1 MPIMSHIRELQLRL
15 VLSTVVLL
23 VGASLA
29 YVFRDQI
36 INILLKPLAG
46 QQLVYLTPGGG
57 FSFILLVS
65 IYAGLAVAAPIV
77 IHQLYCF
84 VRPALSKR
92 VQKHSAFI
100 LLSSLVLLI
109 SGVTFGYFL
118 AIPGALNFLQEFA
131 GTYVEPTLTAESYL
145 NFIVAYTLGLGI
157 VFQLPLLLMLIHW
170 IKPIPP
176 KKLLSSERWVIVLA
190 FIIAAIITPT
200 PDPLNQ
206 TVIALPV
213 IVIYQL
219 GVIGV
224 LISTHREKRRVKK
237 AATTPKQSSPA
248 PSEVAPQK
256 IPEAVPLAA
265 VASTTPTR
273 PQTTTPQPF
282 VQARRPRSIDG
293 FMAPAQPARPQTRPI
308 SPRNISQ
315 PTRASL
321 NGQRPILKDSQPG
334 TVAL

>member
-1 MPIMSHIRELQLRL
+1 MAGTSGSSPEKTMPIMSHIRELQLRL

-118 AIPGALNFLQEFA
+118 AGLVPLLSIIIFPM
-131 GTYVEPTLTAESYL
+131 SYSRDIA
-145 NFIVAYTLGLGI
+145 IVAALSCLLVLGYAKGRIVKVPPIRSAMEVLIIGGI
-157 VFQLPLLLMLIHW
+157 ATAIG
-170 IKPIPP
+170 
-176 KKLLSSERWVIVLA
+176 
-190 FIIAAIITPT
+190 IIA
-200 PDPLNQ
+200 
-206 TVIALPV
+206 
-213 IVIYQL
+213 
-219 GVIGV
+219 G
-224 LISTHREKRRVKK
+224 
-237 AATTPKQSSPA
+237 
-248 PSEVAPQK
+248 
-256 IPEAVPLAA
+256 
-265 VASTTPTR
+265 
-273 PQTTTPQPF
+273 
-282 VQARRPRSIDG
+282 
-293 FMAPAQPARPQTRPI
+293 
-308 SPRNISQ
+308 NIFS
-315 PTRASL
+315 
-321 NGQRPILKDSQPG
+321 
-334 TVAL
+334 V